1 MIEVK
6 SAKIGYVN
14 SDKRSKNET
23 IIFEDISCNI
33 EKGKLYC
40 ILGANGVGKTTL
52 FRTVLGF
59 IPLLGGEI
67 LIDDKKS
74 SAFSRKELARKIAY
88 VPQYHTPPFPYSVME
103 IVLMGRGAYIDTFSS
118 PSDKDRIKA
127 ESVLEKLGILHL
139 KNSIYTRLSGGE
151 RQLVL
156 IARALVQET
165 DYLFM
170 DEPGANLDYGNQIKM
185 LKILKELSDNGI
197 GICFTT
203 HSPEHAILCNA
214 NVISVV
220 NRQKL
225 IQGPANEVISDKLL
239 KEMYGIDTVVKVEK
253 VDYEY
258 RHIIMPVFNNKKI
271 L

>member
-6 SAKIGYVN
+6 LAKIGYIN
-14 SDKRSKNET
+14 SVKGSKKET
-23 IIFEDISCNI
+23 VIFEDLSCNI

-40 ILGANGVGKTTL
+40 ILGANGIGKTTL
-52 FRTVLGF
+52 FRTILGF
-59 IPLLGGEI
+59 IPILGGEI
-67 LIDDKKS
+67 LIDDKS
-74 SAFSRKELARKIAY
+74 LAAFSRKELSRKIAY

-118 PSDKDRIKA
+118 PSQKDILKA
-127 ESVLEKLGILHL
+127 ENVLKKLDILHL
-139 KNSIYTRLSGGE
+139 KDSIYTRLSGGE

-214 NVISVV
+214 NVISVSHRGRLV
-220 NRQKL
+220 
-225 IQGPANEVISDKLL
+225 QGTAKEVIGEELL
-239 KEMYGIDTVVKVEK
+239 KDMYGIDTVVKVEK
-253 VDYEY
+253 VDDEY
-258 RHIIMPVFNNKKI
+258 RQIIMPVFH
-271 L
+271 